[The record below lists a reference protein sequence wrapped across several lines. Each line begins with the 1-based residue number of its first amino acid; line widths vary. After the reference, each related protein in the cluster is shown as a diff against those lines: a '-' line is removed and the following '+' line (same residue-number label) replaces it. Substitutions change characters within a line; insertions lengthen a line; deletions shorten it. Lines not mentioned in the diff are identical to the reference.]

1 MYGILIS
8 AFNTILGFLLK
19 KLIVQ
24 FVILF
29 GLYFVIQAFVSV
41 LGSFIPKPSDISGGL
56 AGIASGSWYFMDLF
70 AFSQGASLVVAA
82 MVSKF
87 LIRRIPII
95 G

>member
-19 KLIVQ
+19 KVIVQ
-24 FVILF
+24 FFVLF
-29 GLYFVIQAFVSV
+29 ALYFVIQTFVTV
-41 LGSFIPKPSDISGGL
+41 LGSFIPKPSDITGGL
-56 AGIASGSWYFMDLF
+56 SSIASGTWYFMDLF
-70 AFSQGASLVVAA
+70 AFSQGASLVVSA

-87 LIRRIPII
+87 LIRRIPLI